1 MKGDRLMSR
10 DGPALAAVRAK
21 AGVSVDML
29 FAEIVALLRPR
40 GVRIGGVLQENDW
53 SSGDSRPIT
62 RLRNLS
68 DGSLIRISQD
78 LGLEARGC
86 RLDPGALAEA
96 APLLEGMIEA
106 GADLLIINRFGKA
119 EAEGTGLRSVIER
132 AILVGVPVLTAVR
145 TEYVDAWAGFH
156 AGLSMWLPP
165 DSNAI
170 LSWCRMT
177 LGLGRDGAS
186 AADIP
191 VSARW

>member
-1 MKGDRLMSR
+1 
-10 DGPALAAVRAK
+10 
-21 AGVSVDML
+21 
-29 FAEIVALLRPR
+29 
-40 GVRIGGVLQENDW
+40 
-53 SSGDSRPIT
+53 
-62 RLRNLS
+62 
-68 DGSLIRISQD
+68 
-78 LGLEARGC
+78 LGREAHGC

-96 APLLEGMIEA
+96 APLLEGMIET

-119 EAEGTGLRSVIER
+119 EAEGAGLRSVIER

-145 TEYVDAWAGFH
+145 AEYVDAWASFH

-177 LGLGRDGAS
+177 LGLGRDGDGVV
-186 AADIP
+186 DIP